1 MEKLISELIISDM
14 SKSMD
19 PSQYGNQ
26 KGVSIQHYLLN
37 MVHKILTALDNRS
50 KGEAFAVVANMIDWN
65 NAFPRQ
71 CPTLTYF
78 LISYFQDRQ
87 MSVKWHGCRSVPR
100 KVKGGGP

>member
-71 CPTLTYF
+71 GPTLGIKSFMKNGVRPDMEYF
-78 LISYFQDRQ
+78 IN
-87 MSVKWHGCRSVPR
+87 HPR
-100 KVKGGGP
+100 A